1 MRIAI
6 VDTLGLCYDGTTL
19 SKRGLGGSESAVIL
33 VSKELAKIGFDVTV
47 FNDCTS
53 DNNKPGIYDGVVF
66 KPLQEIE
73 NESGFDVF
81 IASRSVAA
89 FAPPEIKDRF
99 KTFVPLPNFEQV
111 AGNSKHRVL
120 WMHDTFCDGDDL
132 IEDFVI
138 NGRIHEIFTLSDFQT
153 SYVTNCDHGRRR
165 NFEVLKK
172 HIYQTRNGIG
182 SRIPWVDVKA
192 KDPDLF
198 VYNAS
203 VTKGMIPLVTKIWPI
218 IKQNAPNA
226 KLKIIGGYY
235 KFRDDHG
242 PDEQEKTFHE
252 MVENHGN
259 GIEFTGIIKQSEIA
273 SIMAEASFMLY
284 PAAFPET
291 FGISSL
297 EALAHNTPIITCEFG
312 ALEETAFDLACYKIP
327 YSIEPNG
334 LFPWINPDDQANRF
348 INLTLNAYSN
358 KYLHQQKMYA
368 CNQVK
373 SICGW
378 DSVALQWKQHFF
390 NKLGWFLPVE
400 DYRKVSKINHDV
412 RKVFGRRFFNMEEL
426 QEPRN
431 KQQKINV
438 IVPVYNAENYIEK
451 CIQSIEA
458 QDYDNYHVY
467 IIDDC
472 STDSTRSLIYDSI
485 KDQSKFSIIYNAE
498 NKGAV
503 CNQIE
508 TVSELCND
516 FDDIIMLVDGDD
528 WLINDPNIFHKYNN
542 IYTEEVEFTYG
553 SCWSVVDNI
562 PLIAQEYPPE
572 VKEVGGYRDYKFNWN
587 MPYTHLRTFRRHLLN
602 RLDSF
607 DCFKDENGEWLKA
620 GGDTAVF
627 YNLIE
632 AAVPE
637 RVVCISDVVYNYND
651 ANPINDYK
659 VNSDEQTKTS
669 TGVISKKKVEK
680 FSVVMPTMWRCTE
693 LTLRLLNS
701 LVNHALVGEIRIIN
715 NDKDRTPDWEGF
727 NNPKV
732 KVYTPESNIG
742 VNPAWNIGVED
753 ANNDKICIVNDDIVF
768 DTMLFDK
775 IVDKI
780 IPGGGVYGIING
792 DPNMGQPVTT
802 DGSIDFIEWKPGD
815 IIHSFGQLMFVHK
828 KNWEYIPE
836 ELIINFGDN
845 YILHTHLLKKQK
857 IILIYNIVFESD
869 FSATIRDTSVELNT
883 AELNAKERMFFGE
896 WMESNP
902 LIVKE
907 DSMKKKILI
916 GIPTA
921 RYIEPDTF
929 KAIYDLEVPD
939 GFEVDFQYFY
949 GYNVDQVRNLIADWT
964 VNSYDYLLA
973 VDHDITFPPDTLR
986 KLLSHDKPVVTAIYR
1001 QRNEPQ
1007 TLEVY
1012 DNYHGNIPYEHIS
1025 GKGLVEIGGCGFGC
1039 VLVKKEVFVSVGYPQ
1054 FVYHDAILHKDTL
1067 SEDLDFCLK
1076 ARNKGHAIF
1085 VDTSI
1090 LCGHYG
1096 NKMFTVELPKL
1107 IENSEQRRLRDLANT
1122 RMLPKDHND
1131 YLFKMKASGFEPKV
1145 IYDIG
1150 SCVMHWTQ
1158 EAERVWPTANYVLFE
1173 AMDAVKFLYDET
1185 PHKYNLGLLSAYDE
1199 EIIMFNENPEH
1210 PGGNSYYDENV
1221 ELSPAAA
1228 HLYPADKKVRKIA
1241 MSLDTVVKERGFP
1254 LPDLIKMD
1262 IQGAELDVLKGA
1274 HETLRTCNH
1283 LILEM
1288 QHKDYNLG
1296 APKAQDIISY
1306 LKDLGFENE
1315 NGMFCGSYEG
1325 VDGDYHFIRI

>member
-19 SKRGLGGSESAVIL
+19 GKRGLGGSESAVIL

-53 DNNKPGIYDGVVF
+53 DDTTPGIYDNVEFRSLQDVEIDQ
-66 KPLQEIE
+66 KP
-73 NESGFDVF
+73 FDII
-81 IASRSVAA
+81 IASRSTAT
-89 FAPPEIKDRF
+89 FAPKFLEYNF
-99 KTFVPLPNFEQV
+99 KSFNGLPDFTRIV
-111 AGNSKHRVL
+111 STAKHKVL
-120 WMHDTFCDGDDL
+120 WMHDTFCDGDQHLEQFLLDGF
-132 IEDFVI
+132 IDEV
-138 NGRIHEIFTLSDFQT
+138 FTLSDFHT
-153 SYVTNCDHGRRR
+153 DYVTNCDHGNHRM
-165 NFEVLKK
+165 FEVMKK
-172 HIYQTRNGIG
+172 YIFQTRNGVGNI
-182 SRIPWVDVKA
+182 SREWVDIK
-192 KDPDLF
+192 KKNPNLF
-198 VYNAS
+198 VYNSS
-203 VTKGMIPLVTKIWPI
+203 VTKGMHPLVRDIWPRI
-218 IKQNAPNA
+218 IEQNPEA
-226 KLKIIGGYY
+226 KLKVIGGYY
-235 KFRDDHG
+235 KFRLDAPGDAQERDYWELVNDVTG
-242 PDEQEKTFHE
+242 PLKDIYKDS
-252 MVENHGN
+252 V
-259 GIEFTGIIKQSEIA
+259 EFTGIITQAEI
-273 SIMAEASFMLY
+273 SKILTEASYMIY
-284 PAAFPET
+284 PPAFPET
-291 FGISSL
+291 FGISAL
-297 EALAHNTPIITCEFG
+297 EAMAHNVPVITTYFG
-312 ALEETAFDLACYKIP
+312 ALEEVAFDLACYKIP
-327 YSIEPNG
+327 YPIEPNG
-334 LFPWINPDDQANRF
+334 LFPAVNKQDQINRF
-348 INLTLNAYSN
+348 VDLTLNAYSN

-390 NKLGWFLPVE
+390 SKLGAFLPVE
-400 DYRKVSKINHDV
+400 EYRKVSKINHDV
-412 RKVFGRRFFNMEEL
+412 RKVFGRRFLNMEEL

-431 KQQKINV
+431 KQQRINV

-451 CIQSIEA
+451 CVQSIEA

-472 STDSTRSLIYDSI
+472 STDSTRSLIYKSI
-485 KDQSKFSIIYNAE
+485 QDHSKFSIIYNAE

-516 FDDIIMLVDGDD
+516 FDDIIMLIDGDD

-542 IYTEEVEFTYG
+542 IYTEDVEFTYG

-572 VKEVGGYRDYKFNWN
+572 VKEVGGYRDYKFSWN

-637 RVVCISDVVYNYND
+637 RVVCIPDVVYNYND

-701 LVNHALVGEIRIIN
+701 LVDHALVGEIRIIN
-715 NDKDRTPDWEGF
+715 NDKDRTPDWDGF

-753 ANNDKICIVNDDIVF
+753 ADNDKICIVNDDIVF

-792 DPNMGQPVTT
+792 NPNMGQPVTT

-836 ELIINFGDN
+836 ELIITYGDD
-845 YILHTHLLKKQK
+845 YILHTHLLKNQK
-857 IILIYNIVFESD
+857 INLIYNIQFESQ
-869 FSATIRDTSVELNT
+869 FSSTTNDRTIELLNEEQFIKEKIFFNEW
-883 AELNAKERMFFGE
+883 AEA
-896 WMESNP
+896 NP

-907 DSMKKKILI
+907 DNVKKKILI

-1001 QRNEPQ
+1001 QRNESQ
-1007 TLEVY
+1007 ILEVY
-1012 DNYHGNIPYEHIS
+1012 NSNHANIPYENLA

-1054 FVYHDAILHKDTL
+1054 FVYHDAILHKDTI
-1067 SEDLDFCLK
+1067 SEDIDFCVK
-1076 ARNKGHAIF
+1076 ARNKGHGIF

-1096 NKMFTVELPKL
+1096 NKMFTV
-1107 IENSEQRRLRDLANT
+1107 S
-1122 RMLPKDHND
+1122 
-1131 YLFKMKASGFEPKV
+1131 
-1145 IYDIG
+1145 
-1150 SCVMHWTQ
+1150 
-1158 EAERVWPTANYVLFE
+1158 
-1173 AMDAVKFLYDET
+1173 
-1185 PHKYNLGLLSAYDE
+1185 
-1199 EIIMFNENPEH
+1199 
-1210 PGGNSYYDENV
+1210 
-1221 ELSPAAA
+1221 
-1228 HLYPADKKVRKIA
+1228 
-1241 MSLDTVVKERGFP
+1241 
-1254 LPDLIKMD
+1254 
-1262 IQGAELDVLKGA
+1262 
-1274 HETLRTCNH
+1274 
-1283 LILEM
+1283 
-1288 QHKDYNLG
+1288 
-1296 APKAQDIISY
+1296 
-1306 LKDLGFENE
+1306 
-1315 NGMFCGSYEG
+1315 
-1325 VDGDYHFIRI
+1325 

>member
-19 SKRGLGGSESAVIL
+19 GKRGLGGSESAVIL

-53 DNNKPGIYDGVVF
+53 DDTTPGLYDGVDFRSLNDVEIDQ
-66 KPLQEIE
+66 KP
-73 NESGFDVF
+73 FDII
-81 IASRSVAA
+81 IASRSTAT
-89 FAPPEIKDRF
+89 FAPKFLEYNF
-99 KTFVPLPNFEQV
+99 KSFNGLPDFTRIV
-111 AGNSKHRVL
+111 STAKHKVL
-120 WMHDTFCDGDDL
+120 WMHDTFCDGDQHLEQFLLDGF
-132 IEDFVI
+132 IDEV
-138 NGRIHEIFTLSDFQT
+138 FTLSDFHT
-153 SYVTNCDHGRRR
+153 DYVTNCDHGNHRM
-165 NFEVLKK
+165 FEVMKK
-172 HIYQTRNGIG
+172 YIFQTRNGVGNI
-182 SRIPWVDVKA
+182 SREWVDIKK
-192 KDPDLF
+192 KDPNLF
-198 VYNAS
+198 VYNSS
-203 VTKGMIPLVTKIWPI
+203 VTKGMHPLVRDIWPRI
-218 IKQNAPNA
+218 IEQNPEA
-226 KLKIIGGYY
+226 KLKVIGGYY
-235 KFRDDHG
+235 KFRLDAPGDAQEGDYWELVNDVTG
-242 PDEQEKTFHE
+242 PLKEIYKDS
-252 MVENHGN
+252 V
-259 GIEFTGIIKQSEIA
+259 EFTGIITQAEI
-273 SIMAEASFMLY
+273 SKILTEASYMIY
-284 PAAFPET
+284 PPAFPET
-291 FGISSL
+291 FGISAL
-297 EALAHNTPIITCEFG
+297 EAMAHNVPLITTYFG
-312 ALEETAFDLACYKIP
+312 ALEEVAFDLACYKIP
-327 YSIEPNG
+327 YPIEPNG
-334 LFPWINPDDQANRF
+334 LFPAVNKQDQINRF
-348 INLTLNAYSN
+348 VNLTLNAYSN

-412 RKVFGRRFFNMEEL
+412 RKVFSRRFLNMEEL

-485 KDQSKFSIIYNAE
+485 KEQSKFSIIYNAE

-528 WLINDPNIFHKYNN
+528 WLVNDPNIFHKYNN
-542 IYTEEVEFTYG
+542 IYTQDVEFTYG

-637 RVVCISDVVYNYND
+637 RVVCIPDVVYNYND

-659 VNSDEQTKTS
+659 VNSDEKTKNANK
-669 TGVISKKKVEK
+669 VI
-680 FSVVMPTMWRCTE
+680 
-693 LTLRLLNS
+693 
-701 LVNHALVGEIRIIN
+701 G
-715 NDKDRTPDWEGF
+715 TP
-727 NNPKV
+727 NV
-732 KVYTPESNIG
+732 
-742 VNPAWNIGVED
+742 
-753 ANNDKICIVNDDIVF
+753 
-768 DTMLFDK
+768 
-775 IVDKI
+775 
-780 IPGGGVYGIING
+780 
-792 DPNMGQPVTT
+792 
-802 DGSIDFIEWKPGD
+802 
-815 IIHSFGQLMFVHK
+815 
-828 KNWEYIPE
+828 
-836 ELIINFGDN
+836 
-845 YILHTHLLKKQK
+845 
-857 IILIYNIVFESD
+857 
-869 FSATIRDTSVELNT
+869 
-883 AELNAKERMFFGE
+883 
-896 WMESNP
+896 
-902 LIVKE
+902 
-907 DSMKKKILI
+907 KKKILI

-964 VNSYDYLLA
+964 VNSYDYLFA

-1001 QRNEPQ
+1001 QRNESQ

-1012 DNYHGNIPYEHIS
+1012 NSNHANIPYENLA

-1054 FVYHDAILHKDTL
+1054 FVYHDAILHKDTI
-1067 SEDLDFCLK
+1067 SEDIDFCVK
-1076 ARNKGHAIF
+1076 ARNKGHGIF

-1096 NKMFTVELPKL
+1096 NKMFTV
-1107 IENSEQRRLRDLANT
+1107 S
-1122 RMLPKDHND
+1122 
-1131 YLFKMKASGFEPKV
+1131 
-1145 IYDIG
+1145 
-1150 SCVMHWTQ
+1150 
-1158 EAERVWPTANYVLFE
+1158 
-1173 AMDAVKFLYDET
+1173 
-1185 PHKYNLGLLSAYDE
+1185 
-1199 EIIMFNENPEH
+1199 
-1210 PGGNSYYDENV
+1210 
-1221 ELSPAAA
+1221 
-1228 HLYPADKKVRKIA
+1228 
-1241 MSLDTVVKERGFP
+1241 
-1254 LPDLIKMD
+1254 
-1262 IQGAELDVLKGA
+1262 
-1274 HETLRTCNH
+1274 
-1283 LILEM
+1283 
-1288 QHKDYNLG
+1288 
-1296 APKAQDIISY
+1296 
-1306 LKDLGFENE
+1306 
-1315 NGMFCGSYEG
+1315 
-1325 VDGDYHFIRI
+1325 